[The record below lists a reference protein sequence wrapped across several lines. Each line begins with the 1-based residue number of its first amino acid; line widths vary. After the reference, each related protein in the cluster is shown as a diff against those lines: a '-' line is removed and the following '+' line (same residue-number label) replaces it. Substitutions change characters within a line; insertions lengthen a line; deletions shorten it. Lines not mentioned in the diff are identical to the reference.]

1 MRRPSDTTTERRRPS
16 DATTKRRDDNRATT
30 ERRDG
35 NRATTDRATTTERGA
50 TTTEPDDDR
59 RRRRHIPSAFHSEGS
74 MKIPSIPSIFFVLF
88 FFFPLFVHNPSA
100 FRLEVPSKLPR
111 SPPKP
116 RNVPRSPFTLRRR
129 SCPVAQAPFSTRG
142 LREAE
147 EQALPGR
154 AWSPRSVRAT
164 SPFGLARR
172 GKDATDPVKTKGF
185 FRRRTTLSKL
195 LVCALTR
202 ATQRRRRR
210 LGGCGAAVARTP
222 TR

>member
-1 MRRPSDTTTERRRPS
+1 MSV
-16 DATTKRRDDNRATT
+16 TKT
-30 ERRDG
+30 
-35 NRATTDRATTTERGA
+35 
-50 TTTEPDDDR
+50 
-59 RRRRHIPSAFHSEGS
+59 AFFGRFLRFLRF
-74 MKIPSIPSIFFVLF
+74 PFFLSF
-88 FFFPLFVHNPSA
+88 FPLRFPFFLSFFPFFCFVFPLFVHNPSA
-100 FRLEVPSKLPR
+100 FRREVPSKPPR

-172 GKDATDPVKTKGF
+172 GKDGTGPVKTKGF
-185 FRRRTTLSKL
+185 LGDRTKLSRSIDR
-195 LVCALTR
+195 ALTV
-202 ATQRRRRR
+202 TQ
-210 LGGCGAAVARTP
+210 LLTTAVIGGGGSGGLAAVA
-222 TR
+222 

>member
-1 MRRPSDTTTERRRPS
+1 MCVCVCVCHKNCLLWT
-16 DATTKRRDDNRATT
+16 
-30 ERRDG
+30 
-35 NRATTDRATTTERGA
+35 
-50 TTTEPDDDR
+50 
-59 RRRRHIPSAFHSEGS
+59 
-74 MKIPSIPSIFFVLF
+74 IPSIPSISFFHFVRRVLCSESERF
-88 FFFPLFVHNPSA
+88 CFVFPLFVHNPSA
-100 FRLEVPSKLPR
+100 FRREVPSKLPR

-172 GKDATDPVKTKGF
+172 GKEDATDPVKTKGF
-185 FRRRTTLSKL
+185 
-195 LVCALTR
+195 
-202 ATQRRRRR
+202 
-210 LGGCGAAVARTP
+210 LGGERRCRSFSCVLSLEPRSGGGGSGGLAAVAQRWLGH
-222 TR
+222 RHGDVE

>member
-1 MRRPSDTTTERRRPS
+1 MVGPYPSSSGLRKACLCLFVCHKNCLLWT
-16 DATTKRRDDNRATT
+16 
-30 ERRDG
+30 
-35 NRATTDRATTTERGA
+35 
-50 TTTEPDDDR
+50 
-59 RRRRHIPSAFHSEGS
+59 
-74 MKIPSIPSIFFVLF
+74 IPSIPSISFFHFVRRVLCSESERF
-88 FFFPLFVHNPSA
+88 CFVFPLFVHNPSA
-100 FRLEVPSKLPR
+100 FRREVPSKLPR

-172 GKDATDPVKTKGF
+172 GKEDATDPVKMKGF
-185 FRRRTTLSKL
+185 SRRRTTLSNKPLIYSCGRKL
-195 LVCALTR
+195 
-202 ATQRRRRR
+202 AT
-210 LGGCGAAVARTP
+210 GV
-222 TR
+222 

>member
-1 MRRPSDTTTERRRPS
+1 MCISVCS
-16 DATTKRRDDNRATT
+16 CI
-30 ERRDG
+30 G
-35 NRATTDRATTTERGA
+35 
-50 TTTEPDDDR
+50 
-59 RRRRHIPSAFHSEGS
+59 SEGGLRS
-74 MKIPSIPSIFFVLF
+74 LLTAARGPCTSGSRVWMAGGAVNDCRHVTTSQVISRHVRFS
-88 FFFPLFVHNPSA
+88 VHNPSG
-100 FRLEVPSKLPR
+100 FVFFSPFLFTIRVLFVVKCPQ

>member
-1 MRRPSDTTTERRRPS
+1 MG
-16 DATTKRRDDNRATT
+16 AGLCVCVCLCVTKT
-30 ERRDG
+30 
-35 NRATTDRATTTERGA
+35 
-50 TTTEPDDDR
+50 
-59 RRRRHIPSAFHSEGS
+59 AFFGRFLRFLRF
-74 MKIPSIPSIFFVLF
+74 PFFLSF
-88 FFFPLFVHNPSA
+88 FPLRFPFFLSFFPFFCFVFPLFVHNPSA
-100 FRLEVPSKLPR
+100 FRREVPSKLPR

-172 GKDATDPVKTKGF
+172 KDATDPVKTKGF

-202 ATQRRRRR
+202 ATQRRRRQWR